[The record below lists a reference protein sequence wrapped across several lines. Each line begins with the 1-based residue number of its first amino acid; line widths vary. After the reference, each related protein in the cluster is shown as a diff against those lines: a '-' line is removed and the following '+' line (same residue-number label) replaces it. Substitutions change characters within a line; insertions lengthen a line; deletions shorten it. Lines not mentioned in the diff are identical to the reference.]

1 MVSHR
6 IPLLSRER
14 LGPVLKPGL
23 GQAQGL
29 SKDKDE
35 FTIPLNPPLVKGGRG
50 DLPSW
55 QRPNSKKGRPSAK
68 MPTALRQGLLVKGIC
83 K

>member
-50 DLPSW
+50 D
-55 QRPNSKKGRPSAK
+55 
-68 MPTALRQGLLVKGIC
+68 
-83 K
+83 